1 MISKSFANAVNA
13 AVFGGVPLGID
24 TWYFGFSTKP
34 IDNDGN
40 IPAGGEPT
48 NTGYT
53 RVAMDNTST
62 FFSTPTYSATAPISV
77 VTNNRTIS
85 MLIVAGQEQLASYW
99 FLSRYKTG
107 NTADVWGSFTTPI
120 SFGAGSQVVI
130 PAGNMLLSINN
141 P

>member
-13 AVFGGVPLGID
+13 AVFGGVALDIP

-34 IDNDGN
+34 IDDEGN
-40 IPAGGEPT
+40 IPTGGEPT

-62 FFSTPTYSATAPISV
+62 FFSTPTYAATAPISV
-77 VTNNRTIS
+77 VTNNKSIS
-85 MLIVAGQEQLASYW
+85 ILIVAGQEQLASYW
-99 FLSRYKTG
+99 FLSRNKTG
-107 NTADVWGSFTTPI
+107 NTADVWGSFVTPV
-120 SFGAGSQVVI
+120 SFGAGSQIVI